1 MLTDHWIK
9 LVSNRITGHLG
20 IRFIFECML
29 HNFSKLYILNGNKSN
44 LIVIKDEN
52 GFLYFVLEAGILYI
66 RLLCFAY
73 LNRLNLFNNYISVVN
88 YLHFTVEG

>member
-1 MLTDHWIK
+1 
-9 LVSNRITGHLG
+9 
-20 IRFIFECML
+20 ML

-66 RLLCFAY
+66 ILICFTY
-73 LNRLNLFNNYISVVN
+73 LNRLNLLNNYISVVN
-88 YLHFTVEG
+88 YLHFTVEE